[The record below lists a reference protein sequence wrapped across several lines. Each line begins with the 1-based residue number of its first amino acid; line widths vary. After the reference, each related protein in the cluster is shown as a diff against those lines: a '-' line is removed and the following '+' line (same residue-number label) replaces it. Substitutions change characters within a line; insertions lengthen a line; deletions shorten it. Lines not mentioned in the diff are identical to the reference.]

1 MKCPFCNREMENG
14 YLTSDARAIAWRKE
28 RYQPALI
35 RKGGGIQL
43 ARNPMGGAAAIAN
56 AFCCQECK
64 KIVIDYSEK
73 EGNE

>member
-28 RYQPALI
+28 KYEPAII
-35 RKGGGIQL
+35 RKGDGIQL
-43 ARNPMGGAAAIAN
+43 ARNPFGGAVAIAN

-64 KIVIDYSEK
+64 RIVIDYSDK
-73 EGNE
+73 EENE